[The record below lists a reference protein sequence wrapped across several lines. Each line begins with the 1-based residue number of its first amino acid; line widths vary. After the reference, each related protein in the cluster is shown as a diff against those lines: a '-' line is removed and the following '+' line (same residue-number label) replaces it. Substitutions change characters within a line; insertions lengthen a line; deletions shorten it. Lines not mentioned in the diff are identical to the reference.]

1 MTTLT
6 KAEACAL
13 LFISESTMTRRLKAG
28 RYKATKEGDGKFA
41 PLVFTYAD
49 IGLTE
54 PVAEVESSTDLVEHP
69 EPEPRGDSPLPDA
82 GGSSPKIPD
91 IATPDA
97 FNPHEYRDSF
107 GHSLTGNAEHK
118 MFESQPPARKSGTD
132 DHMPEALRKVVTGGD
147 GASEDHPINQMMIR
161 AGLMKPAE
169 RPMTDAEQRRFVDRA
184 AWAAGIARGYSR

>member
-28 RYKATKEGDGKFA
+28 RYTATKQGDGKFA

-54 PVAEVESSTDLVEHP
+54 PVAEVESSDNLSEHP
-69 EPEPRGDSPLPDA
+69 EPEASNGKLPSHTNVRGTP
-82 GGSSPKIPD
+82 PD

-97 FNPHEYRDSF
+97 FNPREYTDSF
-107 GHSLTGNAEHK
+107 GHSITGNAEHK
-118 MFESQPPARKSGTD
+118 MFASQPPAKKVATD
-132 DHMPEALRKVVTGGD
+132 DHMPEGLRTAVTGD
-147 GASEDHPINQMMIR
+147 GSSEDHPINQMMIR

-169 RPMTDAEQRRFVDRA
+169 RPLTHA
-184 AWAAGIARGYSR
+184 

>member
-97 FNPHEYRDSF
+97 FNP
-107 GHSLTGNAEHK
+107 
-118 MFESQPPARKSGTD
+118 
-132 DHMPEALRKVVTGGD
+132 
-147 GASEDHPINQMMIR
+147 
-161 AGLMKPAE
+161 
-169 RPMTDAEQRRFVDRA
+169 
-184 AWAAGIARGYSR
+184 